1 MKKTF
6 SVLLLVSLAFFAY
19 AQTGTKGLT
28 LMDTSKIITVTGD
41 ALLEVQ
47 PDFYKMEITLS
58 DAYCKKGETMESLYQ
73 KVSDILKAQKISPD
87 SLNMRSMKKSKDYL
101 LQDTEIE
108 TRTYH
113 LNIYSKDAFDKIT
126 DAMDALQ
133 IIQTKVLKTSNSK
146 LEQFKEKLY
155 DMAIRDARKKAD
167 VLVKATAQQ
176 IDSPIV
182 ITEKFFE
189 ASEPDLDDFYYSDD
203 TNGVF
208 TLRLTLQ
215 VTYKVK

>member
-1 MKKTF
+1 M
-6 SVLLLVSLAFFAY
+6 
-19 AQTGTKGLT
+19 
-28 LMDTSKIITVTGD
+28 
-41 ALLEVQ
+41 
-47 PDFYKMEITLS
+47 
-58 DAYCKKGETMESLYQ
+58 
-73 KVSDILKAQKISPD
+73 
-87 SLNMRSMKKSKDYL
+87 
-101 LQDTEIE
+101 
-108 TRTYH
+108 
-113 LNIYSKDAFDKIT
+113 
-126 DAMDALQ
+126 
-133 IIQTKVLKTSNSK
+133 LKTSNSK